1 MNKFLISCIVVFSC
15 FISCKKSNEN
25 EVTIK
30 KFKELTITTK
40 TLQNSFKNL
49 EEKPVNLNDYKGKT
63 IVLNFWETSCKPC
76 VKEMPSFELSE
87 KILEKDDFIFLLA
100 SNETIKNI
108 KSFKENTKFNL
119 NFIQYTGTLS
129 SLKINTLPT
138 TFVFNEK
145 GNKVAKIMGAKNW
158 DTPEMIS
165 KLKAYK
171 NK

>member
-1 MNKFLISCIVVFSC
+1 MNKFIGGFIIILISFFSC
-15 FISCKKSNEN
+15 KQENKNDVIFKQSPTASNHLK
-25 EVTIK
+25 TIH
-30 KFKELTITTK
+30 
-40 TLQNSFKNL
+40 NSFKDL
-49 EEKPVNLNDYKGKT
+49 EGNDIHLASYLGKT